1 MKQIRIQIEYEARQ
15 WRESDFYNLDGTRR
29 RVSDGS
35 TIPNDV
41 TMVVEICGKTVTAFF
56 QKSPDETMP
65 DDVKLSDGTVL
76 KCVGCDENGVVTAT
90 GFFSSSE

>member
-1 MKQIRIQIEYEARQ
+1 MKLIRIQIEYEARQ

-35 TIPNDV
+35 ILNEV
-41 TMVVEICGKTVTAFF
+41 SMVEIFGKTVTAFF
-56 QKSPDETMP
+56 QKSPDKTMP
-65 DDVKLSDGTVL
+65 DDIKLSDGTVL

-90 GFFSSSE
+90 GFFASSE